1 MLHSITAAGCTFF
14 SSAHET
20 FSRIEYV
27 LGYKT
32 SLSLFGGIKIIQHMF
47 SDHNGMN
54 LKINSRR
61 KSKNM

>member
-47 SDHNGMN
+47 SDH
-54 LKINSRR
+54 KE
-61 KSKNM
+61 